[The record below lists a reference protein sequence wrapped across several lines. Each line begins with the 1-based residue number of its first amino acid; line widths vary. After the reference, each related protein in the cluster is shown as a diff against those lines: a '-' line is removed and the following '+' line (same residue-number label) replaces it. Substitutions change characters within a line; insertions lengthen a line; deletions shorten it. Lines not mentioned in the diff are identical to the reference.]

1 MEAPDRR
8 RQNDINAYEELSKLY
23 GQRFDSRLRLSA
35 WKSAC
40 DMLAVYTRNYA
51 VKGPAECS
59 KRIEFLKVSEP
70 VPMKEDYYP
79 GDSQLVPTAGCALL
93 LDLVERQFE
102 LSRAG
107 YPAREDAR
115 QKELL
120 WAVNLQKGLK
130 AAEAARN
137 DRALRR
143 ADGQAEAT
151 AVGENVSGFPVAEIV
166 ETSDQLELLFREKRA
181 NWVLAGFG
189 SVLVQRRNEL
199 QPMVDD
205 HRSSHR
211 RPVGRRVNDA
221 RDLERLVNEVNT
233 EIIRL
238 AECLVCYTRSAPFQ
252 RLFGDRE
259 LYAEPTPADVIAAA
273 EAVVDFYRAN
283 LILARTVREVI
294 AHPELDEIVG
304 NIERL
309 VDMPLDGVDQW
320 ITKVIGLTGILPA
333 LERSSVTGPQ
343 ETHTL
348 ALGLRFDDALLE
360 RIRQQVGS
368 VPGRLSDS
376 AYLRKWNQ
384 DFKNRNVA
392 VRADRGATVGAHEVR
407 IALGL
412 MVAAV
417 LFLTSCARI
426 GLSATMDIAAPLAA
440 IWMVITFIGWLTR

>member
-1 MEAPDRR
+1 M
-8 RQNDINAYEELSKLY
+8 
-23 GQRFDSRLRLSA
+23 
-35 WKSAC
+35 
-40 DMLAVYTRNYA
+40 
-51 VKGPAECS
+51 
-59 KRIEFLKVSEP
+59 
-70 VPMKEDYYP
+70 
-79 GDSQLVPTAGCALL
+79 
-93 LDLVERQFE
+93 
-102 LSRAG
+102 
-107 YPAREDAR
+107 
-115 QKELL
+115 
-120 WAVNLQKGLK
+120 
-130 AAEAARN
+130 
-137 DRALRR
+137 
-143 ADGQAEAT
+143 
-151 AVGENVSGFPVAEIV
+151 
-166 ETSDQLELLFREKRA
+166 
-181 NWVLAGFG
+181 
-189 SVLVQRRNEL
+189 
-199 QPMVDD
+199 
-205 HRSSHR
+205 
-211 RPVGRRVNDA
+211 
-221 RDLERLVNEVNT
+221 
-233 EIIRL
+233 
-238 AECLVCYTRSAPFQ
+238 
-252 RLFGDRE
+252 
-259 LYAEPTPADVIAAA
+259 
-273 EAVVDFYRAN
+273 
-283 LILARTVREVI
+283 ILARTVREVI